1 MKEAVHNTI
10 GQTVIVDDGK
20 KRETSLTVGMIIVSM
35 LFVFTL
41 GFAIF
46 LLYRLRTIKRINI
59 IQPVDSEGSSKSIP
73 YVGKNI
79 V

>member
-1 MKEAVHNTI
+1 
-10 GQTVIVDDGK
+10 
-20 KRETSLTVGMIIVSM
+20 MIIMSM

-46 LLYRLRTIKRINI
+46 LVYRLRTIKRINI
-59 IQPVDSEGSSKSIP
+59 IQPVESEGSSKSIP
-73 YVGKNI
+73 YIGKNI